1 MRLIVS
7 FAALAVAAP
16 LLGVP
21 AFAAD
26 FDAVPTVAVRAEGDG
41 GAASARVDI
50 AAPPS
55 AVWAALT
62 DCAGYPRYMPGVI
75 SCRIVSRGPG
85 FEVREQKIRS
95 LPLMKPLTNIFR
107 ADLTPPS
114 RFKFQR
120 VGGDWKRSEGEWRLT
135 AVPGGTH
142 VSYEIHVAMNGAA
155 PAGLVR
161 SSVASSLP
169 RSLEALRKEAL
180 RRAQ

>member
-1 MRLIVS
+1 MRLTVLLL
-7 FAALAVAAP
+7 ALAAATP
-16 LLGVP
+16 VLAGDFTAKP
-21 AFAAD
+21 A
-26 FDAVPTVAVRAEGDG
+26 VSVRAEGDG
-41 GAASARVDI
+41 GAASASVDI

-62 DCAGYPRYMPGVI
+62 DCAGYPRYMPGVV

-85 FEVREQKIRS
+85 WEVREQKIRG

-114 RFKFQR
+114 RFSFHR

-135 AVPGGTH
+135 AIPGGTH
-142 VSYEIHVAMNGAA
+142 VTYEIHVAMAGAA

-161 SSVASSLP
+161 SSVASGLP
-169 RSLEALRKEAL
+169 RSLEALRKESLA
-180 RRAQ
+180 RARKAS